1 MVWNNGWIAYA
12 GEKSVKSAP
21 RLESTPVPGQVIP
34 GTSTMPQVWTPQEN
48 VDREQ
53 SQARFATAIAHH
65 AGIAMTLTASG
76 ERVEATA
83 ADDPHYTILSRLL
96 EKYGHPKSQEALN
109 TMGKAEGLEAVA
121 RQTMQLLYEK
131 KYTPLPSVP
140 AVDGMTFPP
149 TTQAKKKQDEQGMTF
164 QPGVTMS
171 KKKAIDDMQAR
182 AKVAR
187 DIQATL
193 AQVRAISAGT
203 SPTAAVRPPVRP
215 PLEGQ
220 ALVEAFTELVLHRL
234 PALQDLQQSTV
245 WPTLTDDQQ
254 WVVQNLRTQIVT
266 MMRSVDSY
274 IEQID
279 ANAHRM
285 APFMRHGA

>member
-1 MVWNNGWIAYA
+1 
-12 GEKSVKSAP
+12 
-21 RLESTPVPGQVIP
+21 
-34 GTSTMPQVWTPQEN
+34 MPQVWTPQEN

-109 TMGKAEGLEAVA
+109 TMGKAEGLEDVA
-121 RQTMQLLYEK
+121 RQTMQLLYAK
-131 KYTPLPSVP
+131 KYKSLPSVP
-140 AVDGMTFPP
+140 DEQAMTFPP

-171 KKKAIDDMQAR
+171 KKKPAADMEAR

-193 AQVRAISAGT
+193 AQVRALSAGT
-203 SPTAAVRPPVRP
+203 SPAAAVRAPVRP
-215 PLEGQ
+215 QRRGLDMVAMARVFAAFVQSQGSDTSVRHEI
-220 ALVEAFTELVLHRL
+220 AAARREVEALKQRVAADREARRL
-234 PALQDLQQSTV
+234 TGRV
-245 WPTLTDDQQ
+245 
-254 WVVQNLRTQIVT
+254 
-266 MMRSVDSY
+266 
-274 IEQID
+274 
-279 ANAHRM
+279 
-285 APFMRHGA
+285 

>member
-109 TMGKAEGLEAVA
+109 TMGKAEGLEDVA

-131 KYTPLPSVP
+131 KYKPLPSVP
-140 AVDGMTFPP
+140 VVDAMTFPS
-149 TTQAKKKQDEQGMTF
+149 TTQAKKKQDEEGITF
-164 QPGVTMS
+164 QPGTTMG
-171 KKKAIDDMQAR
+171 KGPRATKATTAPPAPPMDAQTL
-182 AKVAR
+182 R
-187 DIQATL
+187 DIQASL
-193 AQVRAISAGT
+193 KQVRALSAGAA
-203 SPTAAVRPPVRP
+203 PPAAVRTPVRP
-215 PLEGQ
+215 QRSGLDMVAMARVFAAFVQSQGSDTSVRHEI
-220 ALVEAFTELVLHRL
+220 AAARREVEALKQRVAADREARRL
-234 PALQDLQQSTV
+234 TGRV
-245 WPTLTDDQQ
+245 
-254 WVVQNLRTQIVT
+254 
-266 MMRSVDSY
+266 
-274 IEQID
+274 
-279 ANAHRM
+279 
-285 APFMRHGA
+285 